1 MKLLLTNAG
10 SYPRSGEPPELE
22 LLRRTQAALDR
33 KESTPESLH
42 AAEGA
47 LVKAALREQEEA
59 GLDLLTDG
67 QVRWGDPISHFAGKL
82 AGIKTASL
90 LRYFDTNFSSRQ
102 PVAKGEIKAANGRAL
117 LAEYEFAQ
125 SNSSKPVKPVLTGP
139 YTLARDP
146 LGES

>member
-10 SYPRSGEPPELE
+10 SYPRIGETPELQ

-59 GLDLLTDG
+59 GLDLVTDG
-67 QVRWGDPISHFAGKL
+67 QVRWNDPISHFAGKL
-82 AGIKTASL
+82 AGIEGTRSEK
-90 LRYFDTNFSSRQ
+90 RRVGKERRSR
-102 PVAKGEIKAANGRAL
+102 
-117 LAEYEFAQ
+117 
-125 SNSSKPVKPVLTGP
+125 
-139 YTLARDP
+139 
-146 LGES
+146 